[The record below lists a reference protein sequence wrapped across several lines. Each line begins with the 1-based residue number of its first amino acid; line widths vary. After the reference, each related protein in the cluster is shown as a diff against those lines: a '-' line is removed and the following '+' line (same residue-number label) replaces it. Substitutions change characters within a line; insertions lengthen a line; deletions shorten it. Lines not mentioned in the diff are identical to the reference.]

1 MRSITR
7 TCERVVFIRG
17 WMSVWLT
24 VVSLAVLATV
34 FVPAVQAMQ
43 RSGPELLTYDEL
55 VQLYEQ
61 EIPSAPLREKLN
73 RLLTTPFINNEAS
86 NLGVKP
92 LKPYSP
98 KLGRFLRVVFW
109 NIERGLEFEAIKLAL
124 SDAAKFS
131 SLLDKSKY
139 PRGSTRRMRVLRQ
152 VELLREADVIILN
165 EVDWGMKRT
174 EYRHVAEELASALGM
189 NYAFGVEFVE
199 IDPLDLGIE
208 QFEDV
213 PAEDRTELIE
223 HIKVD
228 RTRYK
233 GLHGTAILSRYA
245 LQNVRLVPFVHQG
258 YDWYTGELKG
268 VTRLEA
274 GKRAVGR
281 RVFLEK
287 VLREVRRG
295 GRMMLLADIVDPDI
309 PGGKATIVAT
319 HLEAR
324 TKPENRVK
332 QLEELLDY
340 IKDIDHPVI
349 LAGDMNT
356 STKDTTPTSIGR
368 EIKKRFGSGQ
378 FWMRQGL
385 KYATGV
391 GLMLDVVLGG
401 VGFGRAQ
408 ADPTVRHIRVVATNP
423 EAKFFDVLERFRF
436 SDGGAFDFRGDSKRS
451 ANGRRGTLANSNE
464 RGRKGF
470 VTTYEVTR
478 TIGPVGRFK
487 LDWIFVKPPT
497 LTSPRDRNQSYR
509 FAPHFG
515 RTYRSLN
522 YSLADRISDHSPIS
536 VDLPLTEPRIR

>member
-1 MRSITR
+1 MRSITTTFNR
-7 TCERVVFIRG
+7 AIFVRG
-17 WMSVWLT
+17 QVSVWLT
-24 VVSLAVLATV
+24 MVSLAVLVTV
-34 FVPAVQAMQ
+34 FTPTVGAMQ
-43 RSGPELLTYDEL
+43 QSGPELLTYEEL

-86 NLGVKP
+86 DLDVKP

-98 KLGRFLRVVFW
+98 RLGRFLRVVFW

-139 PRGSTRRMRVLRQ
+139 PRGSKRRMRVLQQ
-152 VELLREADVIILN
+152 VELLREADVIVLN
-165 EVDWGMKRT
+165 EADWGMKRT
-174 EYRHVAEELASALGM
+174 DYRHVTEELASALRM
-189 NYAFGVEFVE
+189 NYAFGVQFVE

-208 QFEDV
+208 PFEDV
-213 PAEDRTELIE
+213 PAEDRAELIE
-223 HIKVD
+223 QIKVD
-228 RTRYK
+228 QTRYK
-233 GLHGTAILSRYA
+233 GLHGIAILSRYA
-245 LQNVRLVPFVHQG
+245 LEHVRLIPFVHQG
-258 YDWYTGELKG
+258 YDWYAGELRS

-309 PGGKATIVAT
+309 PAGRATIVAT

-324 TKPENRVK
+324 TRPENRVK

-340 IKDIDHPVI
+340 IRDIDHAVI

-368 EIKKRFGSGQ
+368 EIKKRFGSGE

-385 KYATGV
+385 KYATGI
-391 GLMLDVVLGG
+391 GLMMDVVLGG
-401 VGFGRAQ
+401 VGFGRTQ
-408 ADPTVRHIRVVATNP
+408 SDPTVRHVRVVATNP

-470 VTTYEVTR
+470 VTTYEITR
-478 TIGPVGRFK
+478 TIGPVGKFK
-487 LDWIFVKPPT
+487 LDWIFVKPSA
-497 LTSPRDRNQSYR
+497 LTDPRDRNQPYR

-515 RTYRSLN
+515 RTLVSLN
-522 YSLADRISDHSPIS
+522 YSLSDRISDHSPMT
-536 VDLPLTEPRIR
+536 VDLPLAEPRIR